1 MKITI
6 TYAEELRS
14 VVPLSRAI
22 LRTIGV
28 KDRARLDDIRRPP
41 RLSLSSWVYVNRDN
55 LLAAIVKVQ

>member
-22 LRTIGV
+22 LRRIGV
-28 KDRARLDDIRRPP
+28 KRIEHRLTTSGEPLD
-41 RLSLSSWVYVNRDN
+41 
-55 LLAAIVKVQ
+55 

>member
-41 RLSLSSWVYVNRDN
+41 D
-55 LLAAIVKVQ
+55 